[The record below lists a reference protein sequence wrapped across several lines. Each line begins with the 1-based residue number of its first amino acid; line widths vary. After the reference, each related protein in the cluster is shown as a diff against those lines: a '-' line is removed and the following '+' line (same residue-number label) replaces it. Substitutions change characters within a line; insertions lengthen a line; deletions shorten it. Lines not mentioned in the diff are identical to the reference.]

1 MQLPLLLVAATGMLP
16 WLLAAAPSGDT
27 CGSMLLQSHQA
38 VDRLRVHEDQFAP
51 QAAGWLGW
59 GRWVAREDLWHM
71 QSLRGESLFARHMPG
86 SCFKEYD
93 CGHTHRFK
101 SEHFDSVETWS
112 NYFSNSFGLGI
123 SGGYGGF
130 SGSIDASMGSTTGG
144 SGRVSKRLAYA
155 VKTSQRMCYRLVR
168 DNHCAFN
175 KSNLQPEFLE
185 RLEAL
190 PKGGDFSSENM
201 EVWKASFIR
210 RFGTHVA
217 MSSSHGALVQS
228 LSSVDARSDLSSD
241 CQDSSLCL
249 KFGWAAPASAAGDAS
264 VNLCSKTS
272 SCDNSTSSSKSERST
287 CIALGGDTALQHKI
301 CEASVSEQ
309 TIESWLQGG
318 DLQSGSTAYRF
329 SFMPIWEFLT
339 NVDFAYYEAAQT
351 LQKAVEYSNC
361 RINEDPPVQAWEGSA
376 CLCVR
381 TCANGGTLDPATCT
395 CKCEGNARHGWTG
408 PDCKDTYGSC
418 QPGVGTGNPGAAA
431 RCQVRGKCASWWES
445 KLCKATDN
453 CCATNFGTRCC
464 AFGSSCQCSRDKCSC
479 V

>member
-1 MQLPLLLVAATGMLP
+1 
-16 WLLAAAPSGDT
+16 
-27 CGSMLLQSHQA
+27 
-38 VDRLRVHEDQFAP
+38 
-51 QAAGWLGW
+51 
-59 GRWVAREDLWHM
+59 
-71 QSLRGESLFARHMPG
+71 
-86 SCFKEYD
+86 
-93 CGHTHRFK
+93 
-101 SEHFDSVETWS
+101 
-112 NYFSNSFGLGI
+112 
-123 SGGYGGF
+123 
-130 SGSIDASMGSTTGG
+130 
-144 SGRVSKRLAYA
+144 
-155 VKTSQRMCYRLVR
+155 
-168 DNHCAFN
+168 
-175 KSNLQPEFLE
+175 
-185 RLEAL
+185 
-190 PKGGDFSSENM
+190 
-201 EVWKASFIR
+201 
-210 RFGTHVA
+210 
-217 MSSSHGALVQS
+217 LVQS

-264 VNLCSKTS
+264 VNLCSKT
-272 SCDNSTSSSKSERST
+272 T
-287 CIALGGDTALQHKI
+287 CVALGGDTALQHKI

-376 CLCVR
+376 CRCVR
-381 TCANGGTLDPATCT
+381 TCANGGTLDPASCT

-431 RCQVRGKCASWWES
+431 RCQVRGKCASWFES

-464 AFGSSCQCSRDKCSC
+464 AFGSSCQCSHDKCSC